1 MGVVNRFNKKLQEM
15 KASINKSIQ
24 TSIAKNESVLVD
36 QQTEG
41 QFDKGKDAFNISIV
55 PKYAKSTR
63 DYKQRNG
70 QPTDRVTL
78 KDSGKLYDNVQ
89 IQANTTQAVISANV
103 NYFKYLVVHYADNQL
118 LGIQE
123 PAMQKFL
130 IKYTLPEIEKNF
142 KAIIKK

>member
-55 PKYAKSTR
+55 PSYATSTKR
-63 DYKQRNG
+63 YKQRNG
-70 QPTDRVTL
+70 QPIDRVTL
-78 KDSGKLYDNVQ
+78 KDTGKLYDNVQ

-103 NYFKYLVVHYADNQL
+103 NYFKYLVAHYVNNQL

-123 PAMQKFL
+123 PAMQQFL